1 MLVKFKLKSWP
12 QNNQNI
18 KDIGVTLTKEK
29 QEVKTLTFG
38 PEPPQANAG
47 EDQELAYEK
56 DVYIDG
62 SQSYNPNNI
71 IQSYE
76 WRTLSNNYKIEDPTK
91 SNFSFIAPK
100 IDQSYHFELTVRGP
114 GNIIDIDSVKVEV
127 YNKNIFPIA
136 IAGEDQILDI
146 GDPIILDGSKSNDPD
161 GEIKTYRWRQLSGNK
176 TTSKNR
182 SQAVITVKTS
192 STLIDTLTFELKVE
206 DKYNSDLDTLTVYVL
221 DIPEPLVVITSSS
234 SAIESVGAAKIS
246 LGVSSKS
253 GKKASIHASSR
264 DSTAYGNGKDYTN
277 LDKIISV
284 PAGKSR
290 ITFPLNINNDNI
302 DEYDETL
309 IIDLIDTT
317 VINANT
323 GAARKHVLTII
334 DDDPPPAV
342 EFLSSKTTVSESA
355 RKHFLILTLS
365 NQSGKKISVDYQ
377 IDSKSS
383 AVNGQYFNFASGTAY
398 FPIGSTRDTL
408 DISLINDTID
418 EPSQNIIFSL
428 SNPVNSSI
436 GSRSIHT
443 VKLNDDDK
451 EPFIYVV
458 NEKGR

>member
-1 MLVKFKLKSWP
+1 M
-12 QNNQNI
+12 
-18 KDIGVTLTKEK
+18 
-29 QEVKTLTFG
+29 
-38 PEPPQANAG
+38 
-47 EDQELAYEK
+47 
-56 DVYIDG
+56 
-62 SQSYNPNNI
+62 
-71 IQSYE
+71 
-76 WRTLSNNYKIEDPTK
+76 YK
-91 SNFSFIAPK
+91 
-100 IDQSYHFELTVRGP
+100 
-114 GNIIDIDSVKVEV
+114 
-127 YNKNIFPIA
+127 
-136 IAGEDQILDI
+136 
-146 GDPIILDGSKSNDPD
+146 
-161 GEIKTYRWRQLSGNK
+161 RQLSGSK
-176 TTSKNR
+176 TSAKNW
-182 SQAVITVKTS
+182 SQAVITVKTT

-206 DKYNSDLDTLTVYVL
+206 DKYNSDLDTLTVYIL

-317 VINANT
+317 VTNANT
-323 GAARKHVLTII
+323 GAARKHILTII

-355 RKHFLILTLS
+355 GKHFLILTLS
-365 NQSGKKISVDYQ
+365 NQSGKKIYVDYQ

-383 AVNGQYFNFASGTAY
+383 AVNGQDFNFTSGTAY
-398 FPIGSTRDTL
+398 FPIGSMRDTL

-451 EPFIYVV
+451 APFIYVV
-458 NEKGR
+458 NEKGSGLESDSSREISYALSTCLLYTSPSPRD